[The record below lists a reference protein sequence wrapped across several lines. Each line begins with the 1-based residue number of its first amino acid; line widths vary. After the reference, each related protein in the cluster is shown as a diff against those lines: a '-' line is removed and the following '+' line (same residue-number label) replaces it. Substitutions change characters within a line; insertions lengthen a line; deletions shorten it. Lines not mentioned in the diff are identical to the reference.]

1 MDSAQ
6 IRHRNFM
13 ALYQR
18 FRDANSHLPGRGML
32 KIFAGHL
39 GLSERYLSHLKCGRK
54 NMGNSIARS
63 IETTLG
69 LEHGWMDRI
78 HGNENLT
85 ADSDEAET
93 LFLETAK
100 ALYRSD
106 PERARKALMDL
117 LRRQLLPP
125 K

>member
-1 MDSAQ
+1 MDNAQ

-13 ALYQR
+13 TLYQQ
-18 FRDANSHLPGRGML
+18 FRDANSHLPARGML

-54 NMGNSIARS
+54 NMGNVTARG
-63 IETTLG
+63 IEETLG
-69 LEHGWMDRI
+69 LEHGWMDRM
-78 HGNENLT
+78 HAEESLT
-85 ADSDEAET
+85 ADSDEAEK

-106 PERARKALMDL
+106 PERARRALMEL
-117 LRRQLLPP
+117 LRKQLLPP

>member
-6 IRHRNFM
+6 IRHQNFM
-13 ALYQR
+13 ALYQQ
-18 FRDANSHLPGRGML
+18 FREANSHLPGRGML

-63 IETTLG
+63 IEETLS
-69 LEHGWMDRI
+69 LEHGWMDRT
-78 HGNENLT
+78 HADESLT
-85 ADSDEAET
+85 ADSDEAEK

-106 PERARKALMDL
+106 PEHARKALMEL
-117 LRRQLLPP
+117 LRRRLLPP

>member
-1 MDSAQ
+1 
-6 IRHRNFM
+6 
-13 ALYQR
+13 
-18 FRDANSHLPGRGML
+18 ML

-39 GLSERYLSHLKCGRK
+39 GLSERYLSHLKCERK
-54 NMGNSIARS
+54 NMGSSIARS
-63 IETTLG
+63 IEETLG
-69 LEHGWMDRI
+69 LDHGWMDKT
-78 HGNENLT
+78 HADESLT
-85 ADSDEAET
+85 ADSDDAEK

-106 PERARKALMDL
+106 PERARKALLEL